1 MSTGDRV
8 LVTGAGGNLGGHA
21 ARLLAA
27 SGKEVYGTT
36 RRDFDAGA
44 DHSPAVHW
52 LSCDLRKPDE
62 VRAAVAAS
70 RPALVLHAVGIA
82 GETDLRTLV
91 DANVIPLAN
100 LIDALNGQQ
109 LERLVVVGSAAEY
122 AASGQ
127 REPIREDHPL
137 GPSSPYGLSKLFQFE
152 LSQMALKVGMPVV
165 YARPFNLIG
174 PGVSCTTAVGDITK
188 RLAEARHER
197 GSGVVDVGDLDRWR
211 DYVDARDAAAA
222 CRVLL
227 ESAQPGRVY
236 NVCSG
241 VPVLL
246 ADVVERLVSM
256 AGGEVRLRRVEVK
269 PALKFVVGDS
279 ARLRALGWSPTYDLE
294 TSLRDGLQEHLNSA
308 NDC

>member
-8 LVTGAGGNLGGHA
+8 LVTGAAGNLGGLA

-27 SGKEVYGTT
+27 NGKEVYGTT
-36 RRDFDAGA
+36 RRDFDAVAG
-44 DHSPAVHW
+44 HSPAVRW
-52 LSCDLRKPDE
+52 LACDLSKPDE

-70 RPALVLHAVGIA
+70 MPTLVLHAVGMA
-82 GETDLRTLV
+82 GETDLSTLV
-91 DANVIPLAN
+91 DTNVIPLAN
-100 LIDALNGQQ
+100 LIDALTGVQ
-109 LERLVVVGSAAEY
+109 LERLLVVGSAAEY

-152 LSQMALKVGMPVV
+152 LSQMALKAGMPVV

-174 PGVSCTTAVGDITK
+174 PGLSCTTAVGDITK
-188 RLAEARHER
+188 RLAEARHDR
-197 GSGVVDVGDLDRWR
+197 GSGVLDVGDLDRWR

-222 CRVLL
+222 CRILL
-227 ESAQPGRVY
+227 ESAQPGGVY

-241 VPVLL
+241 VPVQL
-246 ADVVERLVSM
+246 ADVVERLVSL
-256 AGGEVRLRRVEVK
+256 AGGKVRLRRVEVK
-269 PALKFVVGDS
+269 PSLEFVVGDS
-279 ARLRALGWSPTYDLE
+279 TRLRALGWSPAYDLE

-308 NDC
+308 DGC